1 MREHNHCKIAKSD
14 QSSGYLLFWEYTIG
28 SRLMNNIYHSRTP
41 EWWANDPESEVNETK
56 DNQSASE

>member
-1 MREHNHCKIAKSD
+1 
-14 QSSGYLLFWEYTIG
+14 
-28 SRLMNNIYHSRTP
+28 MNNIYHSRTP